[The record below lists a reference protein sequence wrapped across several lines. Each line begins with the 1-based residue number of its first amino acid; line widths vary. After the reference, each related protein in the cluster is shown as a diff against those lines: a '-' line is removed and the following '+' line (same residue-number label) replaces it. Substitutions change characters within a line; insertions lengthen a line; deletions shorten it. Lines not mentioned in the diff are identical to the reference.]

1 MDINLPKLQ
10 PSCSSCNT
18 SVCGDKACAKCHGVQ
33 RQSKCLFFLS
43 TRSDTEGGRLVSPHS
58 LLGIISPVEREKVYR
73 TASDIQV
80 LDPWPPYPVLA
91 FCVRVDC

>member
-1 MDINLPKLQ
+1 
-10 PSCSSCNT
+10 
-18 SVCGDKACAKCHGVQ
+18 VQ

-43 TRSDTEGGRLVSPHS
+43 TRSDTEGVSPHS
-58 LLGIISPVEREKVYR
+58 LLGIISPVRREKVYR

-80 LDPWPPYPVLA
+80 LDPSPPYPVLA